1 MRSPCTTI
9 CKHTSTFKERGVTV
23 GSPSYVEPN
32 PDFFASRKLQTP
44 RIALSISTIMALP
57 PPNLSVPPSSNTVDV
72 SIINTTA
79 SIRGVDAW
87 KFLHPP
93 IKGHEYLATPCF
105 SILIHHP
112 AQDRTLVFDLGIRK
126 DWWKCAPVLQARFQA
141 GGYQIEVEKG
151 VREILEQNN
160 PKGNGNTLDTSKIEA
175 VVWSHWHFDHIGDPS
190 TFDSTTALIV
200 GPGFKEKLLPGYPT
214 NPASTILEADYAGR
228 ELRELDF
235 TATNL
240 SIGRFAALD
249 YFGDGS
255 FYFLDAPGHAVG
267 HICGFAR
274 VKTTPG
280 AEDSFV
286 FLGGDAA
293 HHGGELRPSV
303 YLPLPESISPHPFTT
318 TGKED
323 DDTLASSPP
332 FCPGSLFDAIL
343 ASDATSPDSAKGR
356 CNGRTQPFYKPSTAF
371 GIQHDAGE
379 AERTIAKLQEV
390 DVTDNVLVVLAHDES
405 LLDVV
410 DFYPAKANDFVEK
423 GWVKKCRWRFLRDFA
438 GVVGW
443 PGSSVAG
450 RKRDWSRLSGTDNQ
464 GTL

>member
-1 MRSPCTTI
+1 
-9 CKHTSTFKERGVTV
+9 
-23 GSPSYVEPN
+23 
-32 PDFFASRKLQTP
+32 
-44 RIALSISTIMALP
+44 MAQP
-57 PPNLSVPPSSNTVDV
+57 PPNLNIPPSSNTVEI

-79 SIRGVDAW
+79 TIHGVDAW
-87 KFLHPP
+87 KFLEPP
-93 IKGHEYLATPCF
+93 IKGHEWLAVPCF

-112 AQDRTLVFDLGIRK
+112 MQNRTLIFDLGIRK
-126 DWWKCAPVLQARFQA
+126 DWWNYAPSLQARFKA
-141 GGYQIEVEKG
+141 GGYRIEVEKG
-151 VREILEQNN
+151 VREILEERE
-160 PKGNGNTLDTSKIEA
+160 GGTSNIEA

-190 TFDSTTALIV
+190 TFDPATALIV
-200 GPGFKEKLLPGYPT
+200 GPGFKENLLPGYPA

-235 TATNL
+235 AHSNIT
-240 SIGRFAALD
+240 IGRFAALD

-274 VKTTPG
+274 VKTTTTAASDG
-280 AEDSFV
+280 QEDSFV

-293 HHGGELRPSV
+293 HHGGEFRPSV

-323 DDTLASSPP
+323 EKDNAWPP
-332 FCPGSLFDAIL
+332 FFCPGSLFDASPP
-343 ASDATSPDSAKGR
+343 ADSTSPKSEDQGR
-356 CNGRTQPFYKPSTAF
+356 VRTQPFYKPSTKF
-371 GIQHDAGE
+371 GIQHDAEE

-390 DVTDNVLVVLAHDES
+390 DVMDNVLVVLAHDES

-410 DFYPAKANDFVEK
+410 DLHPAQANDFVEK

-443 PGSSVAG
+443 PDNLVAG
-450 RKRDWSRLSGTDNQ
+450 KRDWSRPSDDKHGDT
-464 GTL
+464 